1 MDFGF
6 IGHPLAGTPIGA
18 TLDLS
23 IVLGAVVWLLSV
35 VTRNYSWIDRVWSIC
50 PALYCLIVAAS
61 LDFEA
66 PRVNLM
72 AALVVLWGARL
83 TFNLARK
90 GGFRLGDEDYRWTAT
105 RERLGPLRFQLLNAT
120 FVAPAQ
126 MVILWLFVSPVHQ
139 AWLRPEAPLN
149 WLDWLAAALFLALL
163 VIETVADEQMWAFQ
177 QDKKRRIAAGE
188 AIAQPFLTAGLY
200 SYSRHPNYASEISMW
215 WVFYLFAVAASGEW
229 VHWSGLG
236 CISLTLLIVGSI
248 RFAESI
254 SASKYPGY
262 RAYQAKTPVLIPF
275 LRFSGSARGA

>member
-50 PALYCLIVAAS
+50 PALFCLIVAAS

-105 RERLGPLRFQLLNAT
+105 KERLGPLRFQLLNAT

-177 QDKKRRIAAGE
+177 AGQEAAHRGRRGDCPTVPDNRPV
-188 AIAQPFLTAGLY
+188 Q
-200 SYSRHPNYASEISMW
+200 
-215 WVFYLFAVAASGEW
+215 LFAPSELCQRDWHVVGVLPVCRRGLRGMGALVGAG
-229 VHWSGLG
+229 VHFPHR
-236 CISLTLLIVGSI
+236 C
-248 RFAESI
+248 
-254 SASKYPGY
+254 
-262 RAYQAKTPVLIPF
+262 
-275 LRFSGSARGA
+275 